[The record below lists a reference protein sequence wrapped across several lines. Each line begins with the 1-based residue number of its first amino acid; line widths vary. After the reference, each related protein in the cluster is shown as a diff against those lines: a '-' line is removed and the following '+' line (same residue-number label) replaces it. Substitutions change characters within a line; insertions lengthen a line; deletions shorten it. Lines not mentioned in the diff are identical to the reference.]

1 VLILGFFTVI
11 NDIYKLFQ
19 FYLYIYMSFV
29 RSASGTIRKKKRN
42 PLTQRLTQRLTG
54 MSLNKKIKEVHALTL
69 RNSNTSN
76 WPILQPTEEDCS
88 IDFMAAEDESREYS
102 ISSESAI
109 DSYENKNKDIPNYH
123 LPEPSCK
130 QVVFGLNEDLARYYE
145 HNQKNKEKRS
155 EGKEIEFGDFII
167 LCVKDWTIELNQL
180 FLSCAQKNMLKNMC
194 SGLPPIRI
202 LQPKNPETLIKIIND
217 ENKFVKRITVAEFQS
232 IYKSLFNLNYNKL
245 KKNELFETNDDY
257 TYDILFMYPEED
269 SYVGGK
275 HKTRKHKTRKHKA
288 RKNKARKHKT
298 RKHKARK
305 HKARRVHK

>member
-1 VLILGFFTVI
+1 
-11 NDIYKLFQ
+11 
-19 FYLYIYMSFV
+19 MSFV
-29 RSASGTIRKKKRN
+29 RSASGTIRKRRN
-42 PLTQRLTQRLTG
+42 SLTQRLTQRLTG
-54 MSLNKKIKEVHALTL
+54 MSLNKKIKQVNALTL

-102 ISSESAI
+102 ILNAPL
-109 DSYENKNKDIPNYH
+109 NKNKDIPNYH

-145 HNQKNKEKRS
+145 HNQENKNKRS
-155 EGKEIEFGDFII
+155 EGKEIEFGDFI
-167 LCVKDWTIELNQL
+167 LLSVEYWTIEANQL
-180 FLSCAQKNMLKNMC
+180 FLSCAQKNMLKDMC

-202 LQPKNPETLIKIIND
+202 LRPKNPETLVKKIND
-217 ENKFVKRITVAEFQS
+217 ENEFGNRITVAEFQS

-275 HKTRKHKTRKHKA
+275 HKTKKHKTKKH
-288 RKNKARKHKT
+288 KARKHKT
-298 RKHKARK
+298 RKHKT
-305 HKARRVHK
+305 RRVYK